1 MSATV
6 DERIVQ
12 MQFDNAQFEQ
22 KAQNTITTLS
32 SLNEAL
38 KLPTGNSGFE
48 KIQNSSNKIDFSK
61 LNEAI
66 ELVNYRFSNLGIIA
80 TNVLNRITNA
90 AIDTG
95 RRLAEAITIQPIKD
109 GFSEYEEK
117 MDSVKRILNSA
128 KDSEGLPVTLDVVN
142 QKLDELN
149 HYSDKTIYSFRD
161 MTQNIGKFTNAGVD
175 LDTSVLAIQGIANEA
190 ALAGA
195 NAQEASRAMYN
206 FAQALSVGYIQKVD
220 WRSIELANMATL
232 GFKEALVDTAVK
244 LGTVKEA
251 GDEYVTTTT
260 NMHGKTSE
268 AMGSMELFSNGLSY
282 QWLTTDVLIETLKRY
297 SNEEDELG
305 KAAFRAATE
314 VTTFSKLLET
324 LKEAMGSGWAQTWQ
338 LIIGDYGEAKELWTG
353 VNNVLSE
360 MINTSADTRN
370 KLISD
375 WEVLGGRKVLIEGL
389 TDLWGGLVNI
399 GREVGWAFKSVME
412 VFSGVD
418 LFHMSLGV
426 KELGTEFREFTGK
439 HGADINGVAQGVA
452 SAFDLI
458 SQTFSAIKKT
468 ISPLLQPI
476 GDLFG
481 IILHNSGLAGR
492 SFTEFV
498 QSLRD
503 NNTIYKGLQN
513 VVSVL
518 QKVYDFAGRAVSAV
532 LKLFG
537 IDTGFDSSI
546 NPIQAFVNAI
556 SSIGENPYVIKAA
569 DVIDRV
575 RDALANFVDNI
586 KSSATLQNVTDVLGR
601 VGTVLSNIGKVL
613 GSGVLF
619 LIKSAGKLIGD
630 LFGTLKT
637 ASPDNLLNVFSA
649 GSVATVIM
657 GIKKM
662 FDGLQAPSGGIK
674 GFLDFI
680 EGFGGIGDKIGSS
693 FSKFTEAITAPLK
706 TLQESLKAD
715 ILIKIAEAVAILAA
729 SMFLLST
736 IQPDRMG
743 TALLGMSALM
753 AELTG
758 TITAISKLLNEKD
771 ASKFSKIGKSMAAF
785 AIAIG
790 ILALATKALA
800 GLDPDSML
808 NGVLA
813 VGILMTLATLMTRLG
828 GNNLNTKGLIG
839 MSVAIFILQESVKR
853 LGELDPERMLN
864 GLLAVGVLMALMT
877 AMSVLGG
884 KNFSAKGM
892 LSMSAAIFVLQE
904 VIKRLGELDDKVLLK
919 GTLAVGALMTLML
932 FLSKFGGKN
941 FSGASMLLMA
951 GAMVVLQKVIKDFGS
966 MDPEVLGSGMM
977 AFGLS
982 LGVVVVALNAM
993 KGALGGAAAITVTAL
1008 AVNLLVPAIKALSAL
1023 PFETLLKGIAGLAIA
1038 LGVLIVAGY
1047 AVEPVVG
1054 SLLAFAAA
1062 ITLIGIGV
1070 AALGAGLVL
1079 AGAGLATFSVSM
1091 AASAA
1096 SLVASIGILI
1106 QGIIGLIPL
1115 ILTAIVNGILQILR
1129 LIGNSAQTIVDVVVQ
1144 IGLAVINGL
1153 RDLFVPLGTL
1163 IMDIVVFLLQLLTE
1177 YMPTITNALVE
1188 LTIQVIDGVAA
1199 SIYDNTDR
1207 IIAAVHHLMLAII
1220 DLVLACLQEIL
1231 RGIPGVGSKIDEE
1244 LGKVRDSMRE
1254 DFDKNYS
1261 TKLGADYTQGLADG
1275 TRGKSGELQAAGT
1288 EAGTSIK
1295 DGLLGGFSEL
1305 PDSVSGMFGDQIP
1318 ESIRNSIPGA
1328 QGAATELGDGTQT
1341 SLLESWS
1348 SLGDTGL
1355 YLDQGLANGIT
1366 ENGYLATEASGLLGQ
1381 DVLSQLNTNMEINS
1395 PSQATWNSGMY
1406 LDQGLANGITDNQGF
1421 VSTAITTLGSAITGA
1436 FSTLTNTFSAIGRT
1450 NSSAF
1455 GRGVASGSVAA
1466 RASGSVLGSSA
1477 ASGVGSARGA
1487 FSQNGTISAT
1497 NYTTAI
1503 RYKQGESRIAGSLVG
1518 SSAVS
1523 GLGTARPAF
1532 SSAGMSSG
1540 ASYATGVASKKG
1552 SARSAGQD
1560 VGSSAV
1566 QGMKSVNGFYD
1577 AGRDSGEG
1585 YISGLLSKAREMANA
1600 AAEVVRNALR
1610 AAKDAID
1617 SNSPSKKYMELG
1629 ADSDRGYILGVEGE
1643 AKNVNRAMDTLAT
1656 NAMGAFY
1663 EGISRADM
1671 LANSDFLVTPTI
1683 APVMDMTSI
1692 YGTAD
1697 YLGNMFTGAGGVLG
1711 TISTD
1716 INNNTTDINSL
1727 VETTGRILTVLR
1739 SARPITIDG
1748 TTVIGWIDR
1757 ELGALE

>member
-1 MSATV
+1 MSASV

-220 WRSIELANMATL
+220 WRSIELANMATV

-244 LGTVKEA
+244 LETVKKV

-260 NMHGKTSE
+260 NMNGKTSE

-282 QWLTTDVLIETLKRY
+282 QWLTADVLIETLKRY

-305 KAAFRAATE
+305 KAAFEAATE
-314 VTTFSKLLET
+314 VATFSKLLET

-375 WEVLGGRKVLIEGL
+375 WEVLGGRKALIEGL
-389 TDLWGGLVNI
+389 KDAWGGLTNI
-399 GREVGWAFKSVME
+399 GREISWAFKSVME

-426 KELGTEFREFTGK
+426 KELGKEFREFTGK

-458 SQTFSAIKKT
+458 SQTFSAIKRT
-468 ISPLLQPI
+468 VRPLLQPV
-476 GDLFG
+476 GELFG
-481 IILHNSGLAGR
+481 LILHNSGLAGR

-498 QSLRD
+498 QNLRD
-503 NNTIYKGLQN
+503 NDSIYKGLQ
-513 VVSVL
+513 SVIAMM
-518 QKVYDFAGRAVSAV
+518 QKVYDVAGRAVSAV
-532 LKLFG
+532 LKIFG

-619 LIKSAGKLIGD
+619 LVKSAGKLIGD

-657 GIKKM
+657 GVKKM
-662 FDGLQAPSGGIK
+662 FEGLQAPSGGIK

-680 EGFGGIGDKIGSS
+680 KGLGGIGDKIGSS
-693 FSKFTEAITAPLK
+693 FSKFIEAITSPLK

-715 ILIKIAEAVAILAA
+715 ILIKIAKAIAILVGSIFVMSTIDPGRLTMAVFGIA
-729 SMFLLST
+729 GLMTELADMLNALST
-736 IQPDRMG
+736 LISDSD
-743 TALLGMSALM
+743 AAKLKSLGPTM
-753 AELTG
+753 AML
-758 TITAISKLLNEKD
+758 SV
-771 ASKFSKIGKSMAAF
+771 
-785 AIAIG
+785 AIG
-790 ILALATKALA
+790 ILALAAKALGGMDPGQLLSGVVA
-800 GLDPDSML
+800 VGFLVIIMTRMKEIGNEEINTKGLISMSVAIGILALVTRFLGGMDPGQLL

-813 VGILMTLATLMTRLG
+813 VGALVIIMLRIQELADKQI
-828 GNNLNTKGLIG
+828 NSKGLIS
-839 MSVAIFILQESVKR
+839 MSIAIGILGVIAKLLGSVEPDKLITGILAVGTLMELMKR
-853 LGELDPERMLN
+853 LASANQNINIKGFLSLS
-864 GLLAVGVLMALMT
+864 LAVGVLALAAKMLGKMDPDRLISGVLAVSALMEVMGHV
-877 AMSVLGG
+877 AS
-884 KNFSAKGM
+884 NAKGD
-892 LSMSAAIFVLQE
+892 LKTAASIAIMAVAMNALIP
-904 VIKRLGELDDKVLLK
+904 VVTLLG
-919 GTLAVGALMTLML
+919 
-932 FLSKFGGKN
+932 
-941 FSGASMLLMA
+941 
-951 GAMVVLQKVIKDFGS
+951 
-966 MDPEVLGSGMM
+966 
-977 AFGLS
+977 
-982 LGVVVVALNAM
+982 
-993 KGALGGAAAITVTAL
+993 
-1008 AVNLLVPAIKALSAL
+1008 AL
-1023 PFETLLKGIAGLAIA
+1023 PFEKVAQGVASLALVLGI
-1038 LGVLIVAGY
+1038 LIVAGG
-1047 AVEPVVG
+1047 AAQGIVVP
-1054 SLLAFAAA
+1054 LLGLAGA
-1062 ITLIGIGV
+1062 ITLIGVGV
-1070 AALGAGLVL
+1070 GALGAGLL
-1079 AGAGLATFSVSM
+1079 MASV
-1091 AASAA
+1091 ALTAFGA
-1096 SLVASIGILI
+1096 SLVASGASIVATIGILI

-1188 LTIQVIDGVAA
+1188 LAIQVIDGVAA

-1244 LGKVRDSMRE
+1244 IGKVRDSMRE

-1261 TKLGADYTQGLADG
+1261 TKLGSDYTQGLADG
-1275 TRGKSGELQAAGT
+1275 TRSKSGELQAAGT

-1355 YLDQGLANGIT
+1355 YLDQGLADGIT

-1421 VSTAITTLGSAITGA
+1421 VSTAITTLGSAIAGA

-1450 NSSAF
+1450 VSSAF

-1487 FSQNGTISAT
+1487 FGQNGTISAT

-1585 YISGLLSKAREMANA
+1585 YIDGLWSKAREMANA

>member
-1 MSATV
+1 MSASV

-220 WRSIELANMATL
+220 WRSIELANMATV

-244 LGTVKEA
+244 LETVKKV

-260 NMHGKTSE
+260 NMNGKTSE

-282 QWLTTDVLIETLKRY
+282 QWLTADVLIETLKRY

-305 KAAFRAATE
+305 KAAFEAATE
-314 VTTFSKLLET
+314 VATFSKLLET

-375 WEVLGGRKVLIEGL
+375 WEALGGRKFLIEGL
-389 TDLWGGLVNI
+389 TELWGGLVNI

-412 VFSGVD
+412 EIDGFD
-418 LFHMSLGV
+418 LVNISLGIRNFG
-426 KELGTEFREFTGK
+426 KSFREFTGK
-439 HGADINGVAQGVA
+439 HGADINGIAQGIA
-452 SAFDLI
+452 SAFDLM
-458 SQTFSAIKKT
+458 SQTFSAIGRT
-468 ISPLLQPI
+468 VAPLLQPL

-481 IILHNSGLAGR
+481 LILRNSGIAGR

-498 QSLRD
+498 KSLKD
-503 NNTIYKGLQN
+503 NDTIYNGLQ
-513 VVSVL
+513 SVIAIL

-586 KSSATLQNVTDVLGR
+586 KSSAALQNVTDVLGR
-601 VGTVLSNIGKVL
+601 VGTVLSNVGKVL

-619 LIKSAGKLIGD
+619 LVKSAGKLIGD

-657 GIKKM
+657 GVKKM
-662 FDGLQAPSGGIK
+662 FEGLQTPSGGIK

-680 EGFGGIGDKIGSS
+680 KGLGGIGDKIGSS
-693 FSKFTEAITAPLK
+693 FSKFIEAITSPLK

-715 ILIKIAEAVAILAA
+715 ILIKIAKAIAILVGSIFVMSTIDPGRLTMAVFGIA
-729 SMFLLST
+729 GLMTELADMLNALST
-736 IQPDRMG
+736 LISDSD
-743 TALLGMSALM
+743 AAKLKSLGPTM
-753 AELTG
+753 AML
-758 TITAISKLLNEKD
+758 SV
-771 ASKFSKIGKSMAAF
+771 
-785 AIAIG
+785 AIG
-790 ILALATKALA
+790 ILALAAKALGGMDPGQLLSGVVA
-800 GLDPDSML
+800 VGFLVIIMTRMKEIGNEEINTKGLISMSVAIGILALVTRFLGGMDPGQLL

-813 VGILMTLATLMTRLG
+813 VGALVIIMLRIQELADKQI
-828 GNNLNTKGLIG
+828 NSKGLIS
-839 MSVAIFILQESVKR
+839 MSIAIGILGVIAKLLGSVEPDKLITGILAVGTLMELMKR
-853 LGELDPERMLN
+853 LASANQNINIKGFLSLS
-864 GLLAVGVLMALMT
+864 LAVGVLALAAKMLGKMDPDRLISGVLAVSALMEVMGHV
-877 AMSVLGG
+877 AS
-884 KNFSAKGM
+884 NAKGD
-892 LSMSAAIFVLQE
+892 LKTAASIAIMAVAMNALIP
-904 VIKRLGELDDKVLLK
+904 VVTLLG
-919 GTLAVGALMTLML
+919 
-932 FLSKFGGKN
+932 
-941 FSGASMLLMA
+941 
-951 GAMVVLQKVIKDFGS
+951 
-966 MDPEVLGSGMM
+966 
-977 AFGLS
+977 
-982 LGVVVVALNAM
+982 
-993 KGALGGAAAITVTAL
+993 
-1008 AVNLLVPAIKALSAL
+1008 AL
-1023 PFETLLKGIAGLAIA
+1023 PFEKVAQGVASLALVLGI
-1038 LGVLIVAGY
+1038 LIVAGG
-1047 AVEPVVG
+1047 AAQGIVVP
-1054 SLLAFAAA
+1054 LLGLAGA
-1062 ITLIGIGV
+1062 ITLIGVGV
-1070 AALGAGLVL
+1070 GALGAGLL
-1079 AGAGLATFSVSM
+1079 MASV
-1091 AASAA
+1091 ALTAFGA
-1096 SLVASIGILI
+1096 SLVASGASIVATIGILI

-1220 DLVLACLQEIL
+1220 DLALACLQEIL

-1244 LGKVRDSMRE
+1244 IGKVRDSMRE

-1275 TRGKSGELQAAGT
+1275 THSKSGELQAAGT

-1348 SLGDTGL
+1348 GLGDTGL
-1355 YLDQGLANGIT
+1355 YLDQGLADGIT

-1421 VSTAITTLGSAITGA
+1421 VTTAITTLGSAIAGA

-1450 NSSAF
+1450 VSSAF

-1585 YISGLLSKAREMANA
+1585 YIDGLWSKAREMANA

-1617 SNSPSKKYMELG
+1617 SDSPSKKYMKLG

>member
-1 MSATV
+1 MSASV

-220 WRSIELANMATL
+220 WRSIELANMATV

-244 LGTVKEA
+244 LETVKKV

-260 NMHGKTSE
+260 NMNGKTSE

-282 QWLTTDVLIETLKRY
+282 QWLTADVLIETLKRY

-305 KAAFRAATE
+305 KAAFEAATE
-314 VTTFSKLLET
+314 VATFSKLLET

-375 WEVLGGRKVLIEGL
+375 WEVLGGRKALIEGL
-389 TDLWGGLVNI
+389 KDAWGGLTNI
-399 GREVGWAFKSVME
+399 GREISWAFKSVME

-426 KELGTEFREFTGK
+426 KELGKEFREFTGK

-458 SQTFSAIKKT
+458 CQTFSAIKRT
-468 ISPLLQPI
+468 VRPLLQPV
-476 GDLFG
+476 GELFG
-481 IILHNSGLAGR
+481 LILHNSGLAGR

-498 QSLRD
+498 QNLRD
-503 NNTIYKGLQN
+503 NDSIYKGLQ
-513 VVSVL
+513 SVIAMM
-518 QKVYDFAGRAVSAV
+518 QKVYDVAGRAVSAV
-532 LKLFG
+532 LKIFG

-546 NPIQAFVNAI
+546 NPIQALVNVL
-556 SSIGENPYVIKAA
+556 SGIGENPYVIKAA

-586 KSSATLQNVTDVLGR
+586 KSSAALQNVTDVLGR

-619 LIKSAGKLIGD
+619 LVKSAGKLIGD

-657 GIKKM
+657 GVKKM
-662 FDGLQAPSGGIK
+662 FEGLQAPSGGIK

-680 EGFGGIGDKIGSS
+680 KGLGGIGDKIGSS
-693 FSKFTEAITAPLK
+693 FSKFIEAITSPLK
-706 TLQESLKAD
+706 TLQESLRAD
-715 ILIKIAEAVAILAA
+715 ILIKIAKAIAILVGSIFVMSTIDPGRLTMAVFGIA
-729 SMFLLST
+729 GLMTELADMLNALST
-736 IQPDRMG
+736 LISDSD
-743 TALLGMSALM
+743 AAKLKSLGPTM
-753 AELTG
+753 AML
-758 TITAISKLLNEKD
+758 SV
-771 ASKFSKIGKSMAAF
+771 
-785 AIAIG
+785 AIG
-790 ILALATKALA
+790 ILALAAKALGGMDPGQLLSGVVA
-800 GLDPDSML
+800 VGFLVIIMTRMKEIGNEEINTKGLISMSVAIGILALVTRFLGGMDPGQLL

-813 VGILMTLATLMTRLG
+813 VGALVIIMLRIQELADKQI
-828 GNNLNTKGLIG
+828 NSKGLIS
-839 MSVAIFILQESVKR
+839 MSIAIGILGVIAKLLGSVEPDKLITGILAVGTLMELMKR
-853 LGELDPERMLN
+853 LASANQNINIKGFLSLS
-864 GLLAVGVLMALMT
+864 LAVGVLALAAKMLGKMDPDRLISGVLAVSALMEVMGHV
-877 AMSVLGG
+877 AS
-884 KNFSAKGM
+884 NAKGD
-892 LSMSAAIFVLQE
+892 LKTAASIAIMAVAMNALIP
-904 VIKRLGELDDKVLLK
+904 VVTLLG
-919 GTLAVGALMTLML
+919 
-932 FLSKFGGKN
+932 
-941 FSGASMLLMA
+941 
-951 GAMVVLQKVIKDFGS
+951 
-966 MDPEVLGSGMM
+966 
-977 AFGLS
+977 
-982 LGVVVVALNAM
+982 
-993 KGALGGAAAITVTAL
+993 
-1008 AVNLLVPAIKALSAL
+1008 AL
-1023 PFETLLKGIAGLAIA
+1023 PFEKVAQGVASLALVLGI
-1038 LGVLIVAGY
+1038 LIVAGG
-1047 AVEPVVG
+1047 AAQGIVVP
-1054 SLLAFAAA
+1054 LLGLAGA
-1062 ITLIGIGV
+1062 ITLIGVGV
-1070 AALGAGLVL
+1070 GALGAGLL
-1079 AGAGLATFSVSM
+1079 MASV
-1091 AASAA
+1091 ALTAFGA
-1096 SLVASIGILI
+1096 SLVASGASIVATIGILI

-1115 ILTAIVNGILQILR
+1115 ILTAIVDGILQILR

-1244 LGKVRDSMRE
+1244 IGKVRDSMRE

-1261 TKLGADYTQGLADG
+1261 TKLGSDYTQGLADG
-1275 TRGKSGELQAAGT
+1275 TRSKSGELQAAGT

-1355 YLDQGLANGIT
+1355 YLDQGLADGIT

-1406 LDQGLANGITDNQGF
+1406 LDQGLANGIIDNQGF
-1421 VSTAITTLGSAITGA
+1421 VSTAITTLGSAIAGA

-1450 NSSAF
+1450 VSSAF

-1585 YISGLLSKAREMANA
+1585 YIDGLWSKAREMANA

-1617 SNSPSKKYMELG
+1617 SDSPSKKYMKLG